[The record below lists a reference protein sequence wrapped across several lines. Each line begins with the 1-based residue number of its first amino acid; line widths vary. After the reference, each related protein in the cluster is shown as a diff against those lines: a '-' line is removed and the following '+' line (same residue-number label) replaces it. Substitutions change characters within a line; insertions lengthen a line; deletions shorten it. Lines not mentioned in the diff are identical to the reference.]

1 MALKGSLKEFNISEI
16 FQFLSFSHKTGVLKI
31 VSEETGHIY
40 FKNGEGYYATSTKYN
55 KPLGQRMVEAG
66 LISQEDLQA
75 ALESQK
81 KKSNEIRIGRVLLEM
96 KLVNEKALEEFIKEQ
111 IWDAFLDIL
120 SWEKG
125 EFEFD
130 VGKVP
135 PGEDIG
141 ITFEAWNKLV
151 ADIPSFE
158 NIIKSEQWA
167 KIKEAIP
174 SFDTV
179 FALNEGRAADVV
191 GISLAPSEWGL
202 VCLIDGKRTVN
213 DLMREYG
220 KDSFQAGYTLY
231 KLLRAGLITEVGDRK
246 KTTAESPKKVEVSGE
261 KVDMSKE
268 PLSTK
273 DKEKGLGSDKKDEKA
288 NILLSSKEND
298 KQSSEDAAEVNKG
311 AGPKEKDAAEVAP
324 SADTVKVQ
332 PDKVEEKP
340 KSSEQVDKKSGF
352 DTKEAEKKEAPI
364 VSKSEKVISGKDGES
379 KKEVFSDSDV
389 EASTGP
395 IEVKALG
402 NLEVWVGKEKRF
414 ADLFVIKK
422 GDKASNVLRYPD
434 GKYQFVHDRF
444 SSDEKKKILEK
455 IALVKK

>member
-31 VSEETGHIY
+31 VSEETGNIY
-40 FKNGEGYYATSTKYN
+40 FKDGEGYYATSTKYN

-81 KKSNEIRIGRVLLEM
+81 KKSNEVRIGRVLLEM
-96 KLVNEKALEEFIKEQ
+96 KLVDEKALEEFIKEQ

-130 VGKVP
+130 VGKVSP
-135 PGEDIG
+135 EEDIG
-141 ITFEAWNKLV
+141 ITFKAWNKLV

-158 NIIKSEQWA
+158 NVIKSEQWA

-179 FALNEGRAADVV
+179 FVLNEDRATDVV

-213 DLMREYG
+213 DLMRGYG

-231 KLLRAGLITEVGDRK
+231 KLLKAGLIAEIGDKK
-246 KTTAESPKKVEVSGE
+246 KTTGESPKKTE
-261 KVDMSKE
+261 
-268 PLSTK
+268 
-273 DKEKGLGSDKKDEKA
+273 A
-288 NILLSSKEND
+288 
-298 KQSSEDAAEVNKG
+298 SE
-311 AGPKEKDAAEVAP
+311 EKDITKASQDISAAK
-324 SADTVKVQ
+324 TQ
-332 PDKVEEKP
+332 PDKVEEKTRM
-340 KSSEQVDKKSGF
+340 SERVDKKSDT
-352 DTKEAEKKEAPI
+352 DTKEKQRTTA
-364 VSKSEKVISGKDGES
+364 VSKSDKVSMGRDAKNKKEES
-379 KKEVFSDSDV
+379 KDSDTD
-389 EASTGP
+389 ASTGQ
-395 IEVKALG
+395 IEIKSLG

-422 GDKASNVLRYPD
+422 GDKASNVLCYPD

-444 SSDEKKKILEK
+444 SSDEKKRILEK

>member
-1 MALKGSLKEFNISEI
+1 MALKGRLKEFNISEI

-31 VSEETGHIY
+31 VSEETGNIY

-81 KKSNEIRIGRVLLEM
+81 KKPNEVRIGRVLLEM
-96 KLVNEKALEEFIKEQ
+96 KLVDEKALEEFIKEQ

-158 NIIKSEQWA
+158 NIIKSEQWS

-174 SFDTV
+174 SFDTI

-246 KTTAESPKKVEVSGE
+246 KTTEGSPKKIETSEEKTDRSKEERFSKKEKE
-261 KVDMSKE
+261 KVPIS
-268 PLSTK
+268 
-273 DKEKGLGSDKKDEKA
+273 DEKA
-288 NILLSSKEND
+288 KTIQSSKEND
-298 KQSSEDAAEVNKG
+298 KQSSK
-311 AGPKEKDAAEVAP
+311 
-324 SADTVKVQ
+324 DTVKVDESASTKVKDVAGASSDTSSAKMQ

-340 KSSEQVDKKSGF
+340 RLSDRAGEKSDSN
-352 DTKEAEKKEAPI
+352 TKEAEKKETTV
-364 VSKSEKVISGKDGES
+364 VSKSEKVSASKDGEN
-379 KKEVFSDSDV
+379 KEKGSPDGEV
-389 EASTGP
+389 EASTGQ
-395 IEVKALG
+395 IEIKSLG

-444 SSDEKKKILEK
+444 SSDEKKEILEK

>member
-1 MALKGSLKEFNISEI
+1 MALKGNLKEFNISEI

-55 KPLGQRMVEAG
+55 KPLGQRMVESG
-66 LISQEDLQA
+66 LVSQEDLQA

-81 KKSNEIRIGRVLLEM
+81 KNSKEVRIGRVLLDM
-96 KLVNEKALEEFIKEQ
+96 KLVDEKALEEFIKEQ

-120 SWEKG
+120 SWESG

-130 VGKVP
+130 VDKAP

-158 NIIKSEQWA
+158 NIIKSEQWG

-179 FALNEGRAADVV
+179 FALNEGRAKDVV

-231 KLLRAGLITEVGDRK
+231 KLLRAGLIAEVGGKK
-246 KTTAESPKKVEVSGE
+246 KTTGVSAKKTEASEE
-261 KVDMSKE
+261 KPDRSKEE

-273 DKEKGLGSDKKDEKA
+273 EKEKVLASDEKA
-288 NILLSSKEND
+288 KSAQSLKDNEKHSSKD
-298 KQSSEDAAEVNKG
+298 MSEVSES
-311 AGPKEKDAAEVAP
+311 AGSKEKDAG
-324 SADTVKVQ
+324 KVSSGTDILKTQ
-332 PDKVEEKP
+332 PDRAEEKP
-340 KSSEQVDKKSGF
+340 KSSEQAEKKLDSGK
-352 DTKEAEKKEAPI
+352 KEAEKTVATTAPKGEQLSADKGGEDKEKG
-364 VSKSEKVISGKDGES
+364 S
-379 KKEVFSDSDV
+379 SDS
-389 EASTGP
+389 EAEVPTGP
-395 IEVKALG
+395 IEVKSLG

-414 ADLFVIKK
+414 ADLYVIKK

>member
-31 VSEETGHIY
+31 VSEETGNIY

-81 KKSNEIRIGRVLLEM
+81 KKPNEVRIGRVLLEM
-96 KLVNEKALEEFIKEQ
+96 KLVDEKALEEFIKEQ

-158 NIIKSEQWA
+158 NIIKSEQWS

-174 SFDTV
+174 SFDTI

-246 KTTAESPKKVEVSGE
+246 KTTERSPKKIETSEEKTDRSKEERFSTKEKE
-261 KVDMSKE
+261 KVPIS
-268 PLSTK
+268 
-273 DKEKGLGSDKKDEKA
+273 DEKA
-288 NILLSSKEND
+288 KTIQSSKEND
-298 KQSSEDAAEVNKG
+298 KQSSK
-311 AGPKEKDAAEVAP
+311 
-324 SADTVKVQ
+324 DTVKVDESAGPKVKDVIGASSDISSAKMQ

-340 KSSEQVDKKSGF
+340 RLSDRAGEKSDSN
-352 DTKEAEKKEAPI
+352 TKEAEKKETTV
-364 VSKSEKVISGKDGES
+364 VSKSEKVSASKDGEN
-379 KKEVFSDSDV
+379 KEKGSPDGEV
-389 EASTGP
+389 EASTGQ
-395 IEVKALG
+395 IEIKSLG

-444 SSDEKKKILEK
+444 SSDEKKEILEK